1 MFFVDDQMAAP
12 TRYRDHVLRG
22 GSIVEEVGYVY
33 LDVDGF
39 EVGFHPADSRPEF
52 AGWIGRRLLRHER
65 A

>member
-33 LDVDGF
+33 LDVSS
-39 EVGFHPADSRPEF
+39 H
-52 AGWIGRRLLRHER
+52 LRV
-65 A
+65 